1 MVLIFSSVMICDK
14 LSRISDSQNS
24 EERNRANF
32 SILHLFSFSM
42 DTRSLSLL
50 ITTTSYAYALCFM
63 SPQSNWEEELNTWK
77 TSLISHP
84 LFYYFNKFIE
94 NLLLARHCMR
104 HKKNKVEQWHKNTIP
119 VLMEFTIWRVY
130 INQTNIY
137 IKLQRCSTL
146 SRGHVI
152 M

>member
-1 MVLIFSSVMICDK
+1 MGLIFSSVMICDK

-32 SILHLFSFSM
+32 SILHLFSFCM

-50 ITTTSYAYALCFM
+50 ITTTSYSYALCFI
-63 SPQSNWEEELNTWK
+63 SPQSNREEELNTWK

-94 NLLLARHCMR
+94 NLLLARHYMR
-104 HKKNKVEQWHKNTIP
+104 HKEYKVEQWHKNTIP
-119 VLMEFTIWRVY
+119 VLWSLQSGGSTLIK
-130 INQTNIY
+130 QIY

-152 M
+152 I